1 MGGSSMRSELER
13 AGFGIR
19 ALAGIVDSIIIVL
32 PIGIMIYLITGEVSI
47 NWTQGLA
54 FNLPYLFYLTLLP
67 VYWNGYVI
75 GKKIVNIRVVKLD
88 GTDLN
93 LSDMFIREM
102 IGKVLLSYA
111 TFGMTTVISG
121 LMVLLRHDKRA
132 IHDFFAGTFVENEF

>member
-1 MGGSSMRSELER
+1 MRSELER

-19 ALAGIVDSIIIVL
+19 ILAGIVDSIIIVL
-32 PIGIMIYLITGEVSI
+32 PIGMMVYLITGEISI

-75 GKKIVNIRVVKLD
+75 GKKIMNIRIVKLD
-88 GTDLN
+88 GTDLS
-93 LSDMFIREM
+93 LSDMVMREV
-102 IGKVLLSYA
+102 ISKVLLGYV
-111 TFGMTTVISG
+111 TFGVTTVISG

-132 IHDFFAGTFVENEF
+132 IHDFLAGTFVENEF

>member
-1 MGGSSMRSELER
+1 MGFQLER

-32 PIGIMIYLITGEVSI
+32 PIGMMIYLITGEISI

-54 FNLPYLFYLTLLP
+54 FNLPYLFYLTFLP
-67 VYWNGYVI
+67 VYWNGFVI
-75 GKKIVNIRVVKLD
+75 GKKIMNIRIVKLD
-88 GTDLN
+88 GTDLS
-93 LSDMFIREM
+93 LPDMFIREI

-111 TFGMTTVISG
+111 TFGVTTLISG

-132 IHDFFAGTFVENEF
+132 IHDFLAGTFVENEF